1 MSDHAAP
8 YAPLNVGYVAKTITY
23 IALAGVLSLIAA
35 LADETIT
42 PVELIGIAIAFLGAI
57 PVYWTTAARWLKTA
71 VAFGL
76 AGLQALVLIVTTV
89 TDFGDITLQSWL
101 VVLVAALAGIGVAI
115 VPNSSAQPTEPASTF
130 ITGDIVTASDAD
142 FQAAEL
148 HRQQA
153 RVRQAAR
160 APHGGGTA

>member
-1 MSDHAAP
+1 MSDHAAS
-8 YAPLNVGYVAKTITY
+8 YVPLNVGYVAKTITY

-76 AGLQALVLIVTTV
+76 AGLQALVLIVATV
-89 TDFGDITLQSWL
+89 ADFGDITLQSWL

-115 VPNSSAQPTEPASTF
+115 VPNSASGAPSGIVFKGNVTTQDVPALLEQQQR
-130 ITGDIVTASDAD
+130 AMRR
-142 FQAAEL
+142 AAG
-148 HRQQA
+148 HS
-153 RVRQAAR
+153 
-160 APHGGGTA
+160 